1 MKSQLW
7 LFDPR
12 PHLPTVVD
20 LVEKAFDLSEASNT
34 PVMIE
39 YRIRAC
45 HMHGRFVARDN
56 RRPEFS
62 RRRVL
67 EELDFDHLLERIV
80 TPALAGPL
88 ELVTA
93 TAWLKDGCA
102 AALADDQG
110 KGLDA
115 ILDQGPPTRTF
126 TASQS
131 PAAATPP
138 VTA

>member
-88 ELVTA
+88 EPVTA